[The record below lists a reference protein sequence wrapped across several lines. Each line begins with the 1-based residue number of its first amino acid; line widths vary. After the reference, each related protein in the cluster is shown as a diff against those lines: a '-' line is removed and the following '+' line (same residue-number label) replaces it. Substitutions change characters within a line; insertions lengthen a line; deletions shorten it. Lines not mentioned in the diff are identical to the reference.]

1 MGGSEGGG
9 LRERTEGR
17 MDDVFTE
24 EKSSAEGRIYRGMER
39 WMGQGNVGGRGIER
53 GKVFSYRKG

>member
-1 MGGSEGGG
+1 MGKNKIRRFEVREGGG

-24 EKSSAEGRIYRGMER
+24 EKSSTEGRIY
-39 WMGQGNVGGRGIER
+39 
-53 GKVFSYRKG
+53 

>member
-1 MGGSEGGG
+1 MGNKKNQIPQIRGEGGREGGG

-24 EKSSAEGRIYRGMER
+24 EKSSAEGRIY
-39 WMGQGNVGGRGIER
+39 
-53 GKVFSYRKG
+53 

>member
-1 MGGSEGGG
+1 MNKGLKREKREREIPEIRGERGQEGGG

-24 EKSSAEGRIYRGMER
+24 EKSCTER
-39 WMGQGNVGGRGIER
+39 KI
-53 GKVFSYRKG
+53 